1 MDKLRY
7 LFKNVT
13 VLNVLLI
20 ITLVFL
26 TSYGFLTFSKI
37 NIQYSP
43 QAHKKAVPDTEGT
56 ISEKQLSS
64 PADYIADYIIVAEQN
79 IFHPERKIPL
89 EKKEEPPPLPK
100 PDVVLYGTMIS
111 DGVSLA
117 YLEDLKAPRNTPGRG
132 KRQLTMREGDIIS
145 GFVIKK
151 IEADKIQMARGQE
164 EMVVSIHTHKEAKHQ
179 GAPPPPDKQA
189 ASPQQPPQ
197 PKVAK
202 PKPEPSRSSKKI
214 DQDVSEFFRKRA
226 TQ

>member
-1 MDKLRY
+1 MYNLRY

-20 ITLVFL
+20 ISLVFL
-26 TSYGFLTFSKI
+26 ASYGFLNFLKI

-79 IFHPERKIPL
+79 IFHPERKIPT
-89 EKKEEPPPLPK
+89 EKKDEPPPLPK
-100 PDVVLYGTMIS
+100 PDIVLYGTMIA

-151 IEADKIQMARGQE
+151 IEADKIRMARGQE
-164 EMVVSIHTHKEAKHQ
+164 EMVVSINAHKEAKHR
-179 GAPPPPDKQA
+179 GTPPPDKQA

-197 PKVAK
+197 PKAAK
-202 PKPEPSRSSKKI
+202 PKPEPSLSRKKI
-214 DQDVSEFFRKRA
+214 DQDVSEFLRKRA

>member
-1 MDKLRY
+1 MYNLRY

-20 ITLVFL
+20 ISLVFL
-26 TSYGFLTFSKI
+26 ASYGFLTFSKI
-37 NIQYSP
+37 NSQYSP

-89 EKKEEPPPLPK
+89 EKKDEPPPLPK

-151 IEADKIQMARGQE
+151 IEADKIQMVRGQE
-164 EMVVSIHTHKEAKHQ
+164 EMVVSIHTHKEVKHR
-179 GAPPPPDKQA
+179 GAPPPDKQV

-197 PKVAK
+197 PQAAK
-202 PKPEPSRSSKKI
+202 PKQQNLSRKQI
-214 DQDVSEFFRKRA
+214 DQDVSEFLRKRA

>member
-1 MDKLRY
+1 MVKLRY

-20 ITLVFL
+20 ISLVFL
-26 TSYGFLTFSKI
+26 ASYGFLNFLKI

-43 QAHKKAVPDTEGT
+43 QVHKKAVPDTEGT

-111 DGVSLA
+111 DGISLA

-164 EMVVSIHTHKEAKHQ
+164 EMVVSIHTHKEAKHR
-179 GAPPPPDKQA
+179 GAPPPDKQA
-189 ASPQQPPQ
+189 AAPQQPPQ
-197 PKVAK
+197 PQAAK
-202 PKPEPSRSSKKI
+202 PKPEPSRSRKQI

>member
-20 ITLVFL
+20 ITLGFL
-26 TSYGFLTFSKI
+26 ASYGFLTFSKI

-43 QAHKKAVPDTEGT
+43 QVHKKALTDAEGT

-89 EKKEEPPPLPK
+89 EKKDEPPPLPK
-100 PDVVLYGTMIS
+100 PDIVLYGTMIS

-117 YLEDLKAPRNTPGRG
+117 YLEDLKAPHNTPGRG
-132 KRQLTMREGDIIS
+132 KRQLTMREGDILS

-151 IEADKIQMARGQE
+151 IETDKIQMVRGQE
-164 EMVVSIHTHKEAKHQ
+164 EMVVSINAHKEAKTR
-179 GAPPPPDKQA
+179 GTPPPDKQA
-189 ASPQQPPQ
+189 ASPQLPPQ
-197 PKVAK
+197 PKAAQ
-202 PKPEPSRSSKKI
+202 PKSEPSRSRKKI
-214 DQDVSEFFRKRA
+214 DQDVTDFFRKRA
-226 TQ
+226 SQ